1 MVRRREDFTDK
12 VAGIITLFF
21 HDPLP
26 DGRRRTGII
35 AGTSDIPEGQVV
47 RFPFGSPVD
56 MDRLDLIADR
66 VEDEVVQ
73 ALAADRI
80 GQDHLADFDID
91 LLLRRIGDVVF
102 LAVAHFMA

>member
-1 MVRRREDFTDK
+1 
-12 VAGIITLFF
+12 
-21 HDPLP
+21 
-26 DGRRRTGII
+26 
-35 AGTSDIPEGQVV
+35 
-47 RFPFGSPVD
+47 
-56 MDRLDLIADR
+56 MDRFNLIADR

-73 ALAADRI
+73 ARAANRI